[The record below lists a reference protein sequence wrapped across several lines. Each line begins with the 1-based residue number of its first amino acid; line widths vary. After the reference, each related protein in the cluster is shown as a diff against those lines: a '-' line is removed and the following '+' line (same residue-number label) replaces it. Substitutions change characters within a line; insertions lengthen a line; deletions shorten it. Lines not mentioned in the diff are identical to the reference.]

1 MPGGLHVELDVPLSW
16 RPLAENER
24 PVVLQRAGIVL
35 HLLNLQ
41 DAHLPTE
48 EAAGDLRRLEQKL
61 DVVIAM
67 LGLLLAAPALSEPV
81 QRVQLNPHGLCWQT
95 REPPAPGSPVL
106 VTLSLP
112 GAPAL
117 ALPAVARDAES
128 GMACVRFE
136 GLPATVSESLEKWI
150 FRQHR
155 LAVARSRA
163 DHA

>member
-16 RPLAENER
+16 RPLADDER
-24 PVVLQRAGIVL
+24 PAILQRAGIVL

-48 EAAGDLRRLEQKL
+48 EVSGELRRLEQKL

-67 LGLLLAAPALSEPV
+67 LGLLLAEPAMSEPA
-81 QRVQLNPHGLCWQT
+81 QRVRLDPDGLCWPTTQ
-95 REPPAPGSPVL
+95 PPAAGSPVL

-117 ALPAVARDAES
+117 ALPAVAREAEA
-128 GMACVRFE
+128 GMACVRFD
-136 GLPATVSESLEKWI
+136 GLPATVSEPLEKWI